1 MGLTVAPIEIQTFQL
16 VVLVLAL
23 FLIVP
28 ELRDFVE
35 ATNDIG
41 PP

>member
-1 MGLTVAPIEIQTFQL
+1 MGLSIAPIEIQTFQL

>member
-1 MGLTVAPIEIQTFQL
+1 MGLTVAPIKIQMFQL

-23 FLIVP
+23 FLVVL

>member
-1 MGLTVAPIEIQTFQL
+1 MGLTITPIEIQTFQL
-16 VVLVLAL
+16 VVLVRAL
-23 FLIVP
+23 FLVVLEP
-28 ELRDFVE
+28 RDFVE

>member
-1 MGLTVAPIEIQTFQL
+1 MGLTIAPIEIQTFQL
-16 VVLVLAL
+16 IVLILAL
-23 FLIVP
+23 FLVVP
-28 ELRDFVE
+28 KLRDFVE

>member
-1 MGLTVAPIEIQTFQL
+1 MGLSVVPIEIQTFQL
-16 VVLVLAL
+16 VVFVLAL
-23 FLIVP
+23 FLVVP
-28 ELRDFVE
+28 EPRDFVE

>member
-1 MGLTVAPIEIQTFQL
+1 MGLTIVPIEIQTFQL
-16 VVLVLAL
+16 VILVLAL
-23 FLIVP
+23 FLVVP

-35 ATNDIG
+35 DTNDIG

>member
-1 MGLTVAPIEIQTFQL
+1 MGLTIAPIEIQMFQL

-23 FLIVP
+23 FLVVP
-28 ELRDFVE
+28 EPRDFVE